1 MYSKILS
8 KLISEA
14 LVPFLGFIFIKIIV
28 TILTAYDLGLK
39 VDLGTVFNLTV
50 SLNQYKQINSNILFG
65 FIIFSFMGLTYSLI
79 KSIYFHDSHIS
90 PKISLSLLNF
100 RVGFL
105 VQDSFHLFSQNLIW
119 LVFNYTTLFLTLFL
133 YFLGLTWLYLVTIS
147 AFFTLI
153 GTYFF
158 VLDVEYELA
167 KNLTSGE
174 EDEEI
179 FVS

>member
-1 MYSKILS
+1 
-8 KLISEA
+8 
-14 LVPFLGFIFIKIIV
+14 
-28 TILTAYDLGLK
+28 
-39 VDLGTVFNLTV
+39 
-50 SLNQYKQINSNILFG
+50 
-65 FIIFSFMGLTYSLI
+65 
-79 KSIYFHDSHIS
+79 
-90 PKISLSLLNF
+90 
-100 RVGFL
+100 L

>member
-1 MYSKILS
+1 MYSKILT
-8 KLISEA
+8 KLISES
-14 LVPFLGFIFIKIIV
+14 LTPFIGFILIKVIV
-28 TILTAYDLGLK
+28 TLVSAFSFGLK
-39 VDLGTVFNLTV
+39 VNISTVFNLTV
-50 SLNQYKQINSNILFG
+50 TLDQYKQINSNILFG

-100 RVGFL
+100 RIGFL

-119 LVFNYTTLFLTLFL
+119 LIFNYTSLFLTLFL
-133 YFLGLTWLYLVTIS
+133 YYLGLTWGFLVILS
-147 AFFTLI
+147 VFLTLL

-158 VLDVEYELA
+158 VLDIEYEMNR
-167 KNLTSGE
+167 NLPL
-174 EDEEI
+174 EDEEEI